1 MTSRIVKLLWSTGLN
16 SLNVSSSFEIET
28 KLMSPNCVLNPHC
41 KLIKIGHFLYFRLLF
56 TMDTFKRAATPVSF
70 VYCFEL
76 HYLRSHML
84 LKAIKVNNYRQGSL
98 QSITSDHELYMRVLV
113 IGRSWQASCLALN
126 LGAITT
132 LATHRAPNCASQQR
146 LELVT

>member
-1 MTSRIVKLLWSTGLN
+1 
-16 SLNVSSSFEIET
+16 
-28 KLMSPNCVLNPHC
+28 
-41 KLIKIGHFLYFRLLF
+41 
-56 TMDTFKRAATPVSF
+56 
-70 VYCFEL
+70 
-76 HYLRSHML
+76 ML

-126 LGAITT
+126 LGAINT